1 MHKNHW
7 CISCCLFKEMQS
19 HLLQCPELV
28 CNLKYLDVKPSK
40 LNENFIYGNIQQQDM
55 MVKIYSDVLDA
66 REMLKET
73 IHSDAT

>member
-1 MHKNHW
+1 
-7 CISCCLFKEMQS
+7 MQS

-73 IHSDAT
+73 IHSDATWERKTLDENIPQ